1 MQSSRFFASFAVLV
15 GLVAGCGDDGGASGG
30 TGGAGGSA
38 SGGAGQGGN
47 LGSTTSQGGSSTGP
61 ECEPPASQPG
71 ASNDVP
77 VTSVTAI
84 AKDENGSPIANFSLQ
99 LCGTDNCLY
108 ADTNTIGQAT
118 FTTNVGTV
126 DRPMFKPGDSLVYGK
141 IGYPYLADSPNPLP
155 GFFPKMVDSG
165 KALDPGTDVSAADV
179 TIAIPAGGA
188 VVVDDLIYD
197 EPAKQTFRAA
207 SLSANQLATIPELAG
222 FAALYT
228 LGPID
233 TLFCPPAK
241 LTVPNSGLPA
251 GATVEI
257 FAQELAVGEHF
268 GGYGEWSKI
277 ADGVVSADG
286 ATISTTDDTGLPALL
301 TIAIKAAP

>member
-1 MQSSRFFASFAVLV
+1 MQSSRFFASVAVLV
-15 GLVAGCGDDGGASGG
+15 GLLAGCGDDGGTGG
-30 TGGAGGSA
+30 TGGTGGSA
-38 SGGAGQGGN
+38 TGGAGQGGGV
-47 LGSTTSQGGSSTGP
+47 GSTTSQGGGNTGP
-61 ECEPPASQPG
+61 ACEPPAAQPG

-84 AKDENGSPIANFSLQ
+84 AKDDTGAPIANFSLQ
-99 LCGTDNCLY
+99 LCGADNCLY
-108 ADTNTIGQAT
+108 ADTNAIGQAT

-155 GFFPKMVDSG
+155 GFFPKMLDSG
-165 KALDPGTDVSAADV
+165 QSLDPGTEVIAGDV
-179 TIAIPAGGA
+179 TIAIPAGGS

-207 SLSANQLATIPELAG
+207 SLPPSQLAMIPELAG

-241 LTVPNSGLPA
+241 LTVPNSGFSA

-257 FAQELAVGEHF
+257 FAQELAIGQHF